1 MSNINFSARNILIT
15 GCAGFI
21 GFNLCNTLLL
31 SKGNII
37 GIDNL
42 SASYDHLIQ
51 SNRIKNLKKHKN
63 FLFIEEDLLEIP
75 KIKNIFKRY
84 TIDTIIHLAANVG
97 IRESIVEPLK
107 YVDNNIKVTN
117 NLLELCRMYDI
128 NQFIFSSSSSV
139 YGNNKGYL
147 KETMHIHPISP
158 YAVSKRSCEL
168 YGETYS
174 YLYNINFCSLRL
186 FTVYGPHQRPD
197 MAISRFVNAIRQD
210 KAIVVRQRKK
220 E

>member
-1 MSNINFSARNILIT
+1 MRNNNFDAKNILIT

-21 GFNLCNTLLL
+21 GFNLCKTLLL
-31 SKGNII
+31 SKNNII

-51 SNRIKNLKKHKN
+51 SNRVKNLKKHNN
-63 FLFIEEDLLEIP
+63 FLFVEENLLAIS
-75 KIKNIFKRY
+75 KIKTIFKQY
-84 TIDTIIHLAANVG
+84 NIDTIIHLAANVG
-97 IRESIVEPLK
+97 VRESIVEPLK

-128 NQFIFSSSSSV
+128 SQFIFSSSSSV
-139 YGNNKGYL
+139 YGSNEGYL
-147 KETMHIHPISP
+147 KETMAPQPISP

-174 YLYNINFCSLRL
+174 YLYDINFCSLRL

-210 KAIVVRQRKK
+210 KAIVV
-220 E
+220 